1 LVRWRP
7 DKAPRQCGFDQLPAP
22 RGGALDL
29 LERVEHA
36 KSAADRKHRAG

>member
-1 LVRWRP
+1 LLRRRP

-29 LERVEHA
+29 LEDSRVA
-36 KSAADRKHRAG
+36 RRAGRKRRAS